1 MSSKARGDFIGRLTR
16 DAELKYT
23 QSGMAIC
30 NFSIVTNDRI
40 KNPASGEYKD
50 EPSFWDCQL
59 WGKQGESL
67 NQYLTKGKIIGL
79 DGSLRVESWEQD
91 GQKRSKV
98 KINVQNVV
106 LIAGQGNTGSSQEN
120 ASQTPPR
127 QASGNSRQPAQP
139 PANPSSDFADDI
151 QF

>member
-16 DAELKYT
+16 DAELRYT

-30 NFSIVTNDRI
+30 NFSIVTNDKI

-91 GQKRSKV
+91 GQKRTKV
-98 KINVQNVV
+98 KINVQSVV
-106 LIAGQGNTGSSQEN
+106 LIPGQGNTGSSQEN
-120 ASQTPPR
+120 ASQTTPR
-127 QASGNSRQPAQP
+127 STSGNSRQPAQP
-139 PANPSSDFADDI
+139 PANQQSDFTDEI
-151 QF
+151 PW

>member
-1 MSSKARGDFIGRLTR
+1 MSSKARGDFIGRIVR

-30 NFSIVTNDRI
+30 NFSIVTNDKI

-50 EPSFWDCQL
+50 EPSYWDCQL

-67 NQYLTKGKIIGL
+67 SQYLTKGKIIGL

-91 GQKRSKV
+91 GQKRTKV

-106 LIAGQGNTGSSQEN
+106 LIAGQGNGERQEN

-127 QASGNSRQPAQP
+127 STSGNFRQQSQKPVTQS
-139 PANPSSDFADDI
+139 NDFEDSI
-151 QF
+151 PF

>member
-16 DAELKYT
+16 DAELRYT

-30 NFSIVTNDRI
+30 NFSIVTNDKI

-67 NQYLTKGKIIGL
+67 SQYLTKGKIIGL
-79 DGSLRVESWEQD
+79 DGNLRVESWEQD
-91 GQKRSKV
+91 GQKRTKV

-106 LIAGQGNTGSSQEN
+106 LIAGQGNTGASQEN
-120 ASQTPPR
+120 VSQTPPR
-127 QASGNSRQPAQP
+127 STSGNSRQPSQP
-139 PANPSSDFADDI
+139 PANGSDDFADDI
-151 QF
+151 PW